1 VEANGLKGFPVA
13 MMLSSPGPAPA
24 ASHLVEREESDVV
37 ERIQL
42 PVSRIQAED
51 NNMAELVA
59 YWRALR
65 PDGLLPSRKL
75 LDPVAMKAG
84 FSAASTSSTPARRV
98 PEGFFFRLWAA
109 RSASIAARTTARC
122 SSANYPRSSWR
133 RAVMQDYAD
142 VVQSGVPAYHLVKC
156 AARLRLLS
164 IRPADLPLAETA
176 APSTSSSSTSTSAAG
191 QRLAAF
197 AA

>member
-1 VEANGLKGFPVA
+1 
-13 MMLSSPGPAPA
+13 MMLSSPGSAPA
-24 ASHLVEREESDVV
+24 ASRLVEREESDVV

-51 NNMAELVA
+51 SNMAELVA

-75 LDPVAMKAG
+75 LDPVAMKRFLG
-84 FSAASTSSTPARRV
+84 RLHIVDTSAPR
-98 PEGFFFRLWAA
+98 PEGYFFRLWG
-109 RSASIAARTTARC
+109 
-122 SSANYPRSSWR
+122 SSVSLDRGKDYGKMFVGDYPRSSWR

-142 VVQSGVPAYHLVKC
+142 VVKMGTPAYHLVN
-156 AARLRLLS
+156 AQLDYVSYQYARL
-164 IRPADLPLAETA
+164 ILPLAEDGRTVNQLLVHIHER
-176 APSTSSSSTSTSAAG
+176 P
-191 QRLAAF
+191 LVNAF